1 MSIAGDHAHNDLW
14 GLEAMAEDD
23 DVSNVEINTNEYS
36 WRERLEKL
44 GFKVDRTFESHPT
57 DQAGADHGIKDG
69 CNMKPLGSY
78 PEIRQIWVNHLYENW
93 NDDSAWENG
102 EDYQPEA

>member
-1 MSIAGDHAHNDLW
+1 
-14 GLEAMAEDD
+14 MAEDD

-44 GFKVDRTFESHPT
+44 GFKVDRTFESHPI

-69 CNMKPLGSY
+69 CNMKALGSY

-93 NDDSAWENG
+93 NDDSDMG
-102 EDYQPEA
+102 EW

>member
-1 MSIAGDHAHNDLW
+1 MSRTPTSSEIPSNDVMSVLFS
-14 GLEAMAEDD
+14 A
-23 DVSNVEINTNEYS
+23 
-36 WRERLEKL
+36 
-44 GFKVDRTFESHPT
+44 TF
-57 DQAGADHGIKDG
+57 
-69 CNMKPLGSY
+69 GSY

>member
-1 MSIAGDHAHNDLW
+1 MFILHLSCQLPVTMPTTIFW

-23 DVSNVEINTNEYS
+23 DVSSVEINTNEYS

-57 DQAGADHGIKDG
+57 DQSGADHGGKKER
-69 CNMKPLGSY
+69 M
-78 PEIRQIWVNHLYENW
+78 
-93 NDDSAWENG
+93 
-102 EDYQPEA
+102 

>member
-1 MSIAGDHAHNDLW
+1 MPTTTFGDWKLW
-14 GLEAMAEDD
+14 PKDD

-44 GFKVDRTFESHPT
+44 GFKVDRTFESHPI

-69 CNMKPLGSY
+69 CNMKALGSY

>member
-1 MSIAGDHAHNDLW
+1 MPTTIFGDWKLW
-14 GLEAMAEDD
+14 PKMTI
-23 DVSNVEINTNEYS
+23 VSSVEINTNEYS

-69 CNMKPLGSY
+69 CNMNL
-78 PEIRQIWVNHLYENW
+78 WVVILRF
-93 NDDSAWENG
+93 AKFG
-102 EDYQPEA
+102 